1 MRKAAALLVIGLAAL
16 AFGAP
21 GTPACAQDQASV
33 ESVVVTAPRMR
44 TPEIIDHFVMAHA
57 TRAPALGKLT
67 RWKLGICPQTTGLP
81 PAFAKLVTDRV
92 RQVAAMAGAP
102 LADGPSCRVNIE
114 IVFTREPQV
123 LVDGVRKDKPELL
136 GFYPRARLDEIA
148 RMDHPIKAWY
158 ATQTEDYNG
167 IVRTDDPRPTGM
179 TFLMTGESGGTSQLT
194 PSGPSMTDVTLDIG
208 YARKTHVRGD
218 RLGDGLR
225 SELYH
230 VMVVADRGK
239 VAGLEIG
246 SIADYIA
253 MLALSQTGTFDAC
266 EGAPSI
272 TNLLSPDCESG
283 VKTDA
288 LTDVDLAFLSG
299 LYKMNLAGNFQQQR
313 AAIAGA
319 MKTALDAQ

>member
-1 MRKAAALLVIGLAAL
+1 MKRIAALL
-16 AFGAP
+16 AFGLT
-21 GTPACAQDQASV
+21 TPAFGQSDVPKPASGI

-44 TPEIIDHFVMAHA
+44 TTDIIDKFVMTHA

-81 PAFAKLVTDRV
+81 PAFAKLVTERV
-92 RQVAAMAGAP
+92 REIAGAAGAP

-114 IVFTREPQV
+114 IVFTREPQA
-123 LVDGVRKDKPELL
+123 LVDTVRKEKPALL
-136 GFYPRARLDEIA
+136 GFYPRTRLDDIA

-167 IVRTDDPRPTGM
+167 IIRTDDPRPTGM
-179 TFLMTGESGGTSQLT
+179 TFLMTGQTGTTAELT
-194 PSGPSMTDVTLDIG
+194 SYGVSMPDTTLDLG

-230 VMVVADRGK
+230 VMVVADRSK
-239 VAGLEIG
+239 VAGLKIG

-253 MLALSQTGTFDAC
+253 VLALSQTGTFDAC

-288 LTDVDLAFLSG
+288 ITDVDMAFLSG

>member
-1 MRKAAALLVIGLAAL
+1 
-16 AFGAP
+16 
-21 GTPACAQDQASV
+21 
-33 ESVVVTAPRMR
+33 
-44 TPEIIDHFVMAHA
+44 
-57 TRAPALGKLT
+57 
-67 RWKLGICPQTTGLP
+67 
-81 PAFAKLVTDRV
+81 
-92 RQVAAMAGAP
+92 
-102 LADGPSCRVNIE
+102 
-114 IVFTREPQV
+114 
-123 LVDGVRKDKPELL
+123 
-136 GFYPRARLDEIA
+136 
-148 RMDHPIKAWY
+148 
-158 ATQTEDYNG
+158 
-167 IVRTDDPRPTGM
+167 M